1 MQNCQAIPIPD
12 DEETIPE
19 RKKRVALENL
29 AKVSRTR
36 LGTPNKWTKIQESIA
51 DVYYRLG
58 GADGLFTWVQ
68 ADKANERDFY
78 NHICSSLGSKIDIN
92 LLGSKVLLVVDDMSV
107 SIEGEKPIENAIT
120 LDVPD
125 DE

>member
-78 NHICSSLGSKIDIN
+78 NHICRSLGSKIDIN
-92 LLGSKVLLVVDDMSV
+92 LQGSKVLLVVDDMSV